1 MNQLSVVPSN
11 IVPYPTQE
19 EVDAVLRA
27 DFGAFVGKTFRT
39 LNPGRDL
46 KHNWHHEAIAY
57 ALTDV
62 MEGRCRRLIIN
73 IPPRYMKSIMA
84 SVAFPAYVLGHHP
97 TKRIICAS
105 YAQDLA
111 AKLSR
116 DCRTIMEMP
125 WYRRLFPAAAL
136 DPSHKAECD
145 FSTLKRGSRF
155 ATSVG
160 GVLTGLGGD
169 FVIIDDPIKPTDAMS
184 EKARQ
189 GAIEWFNNT
198 VSSRLDDKN
207 SGAIIVIMQRLH
219 LEDLSGHLLRAGGW
233 KVLDIPSIAPE
244 AKKYQIGRSR
254 HYARPAGEVLHA
266 AYESEESLRQ
276 LKRTMGSLSFEA
288 QYQQNPVPAEGA
300 QIRREWLRYYD
311 TPPKMVLGGSKF
323 QSWDTASTAKELSDW
338 SVCTTWYVE
347 DGKFYLL
354 DVHRRRLNYPDL
366 KKEII
371 NHSRRWNCSTV
382 IIENKGAGQ
391 HLIQEFDVM
400 GFRGIISFMPT
411 ADKAMR
417 LAAVSPLIEGG
428 RVLLPRSAPWY
439 DDFLT
444 ELLQFPNGAHDD
456 QVDSFSQ
463 FLNYWQDRNYNSI
476 RTISF

>member
-1 MNQLSVVPSN
+1 MGYVNV
-11 IVPYPTQE
+11 VPYPTQE
-19 EVDAVLRA
+19 EVDAVLRT
-27 DFGAFVGKTFRT
+27 DFVAFVGKTFRT
-39 LNPGRDL
+39 LNPGREL
-46 KHNWHHEAIAY
+46 KRNWHHEAIAH
-57 ALTDV
+57 ALSEV

-84 SVAFPAYVLGHHP
+84 SVAFPAYVLGHNP
-97 TKRIICAS
+97 TKRVICAS

-116 DCRTIMEMP
+116 DCRTIMEAP

-145 FSTLKRGSRF
+145 FATLKRGSRF

-169 FVIIDDPIKPTDAMS
+169 IVIIDDPLKPTDAMS

-233 KVLDIPSIAPE
+233 KVLDIPAIAPE
-244 AKKYQIGRSR
+244 AKTYQIGLSR
-254 HYARPAGEVLHA
+254 HYARPEGEVLHA
-266 AYESEESLRQ
+266 AYESQEALRQ
-276 LKRTMGSLSFEA
+276 LKRTMGNLSFEA

-300 QIRREWLRYYD
+300 QIRREWLRFYD
-311 TPPKMVLGGSKF
+311 NKPKMVLGGAKY

-347 DGKFYLL
+347 EGKFYLL
-354 DVHRRRLNYPDL
+354 DVHRRRLSYPDL
-366 KKEII
+366 KKAII
-371 NHSRRWNCSTV
+371 NHSRQWNCSTV
-382 IIENKGAGQ
+382 IIEEKGAGQ

-400 GFRGIISFMPT
+400 GIRGIIPFMPK
-411 ADKAMR
+411 ADKVMR

-444 ELLQFPNGAHDD
+444 ELLQFPNGPHDD

-463 FLNYWQDRNYNSI
+463 FLNYWQDRNYNTI
-476 RTISF
+476 RVVQF